1 MLRSTLLY
9 LSGSRRLAHF
19 VTHNGAS
26 RRMARRFVAGETLE
40 EALAAARALNQAGRM
55 VSLDCLGENVTNE
68 AAARQTA
75 ESYAGMFD
83 RIASEGLD
91 ANVSLKLTQL
101 GLDLGETLC
110 QDLLESIVARAAG
123 HTNFVRVDMEASAY
137 TQRTIDICKRVR
149 ANSNSMGV
157 VVQSYLYR
165 TEQDVKDLI
174 AIGCRIRLCKGAYKE
189 PPDVAFPKKEDVDAN
204 YLKVMRLLLPSGIYH
219 GIATHDPNML
229 AATKDFAAQNGIDRE
244 QFEFQMLYGI
254 RTDLQEQLIREG
266 YRLRVY
272 LPFGRDWFPY
282 FMRRLAERPANLGF
296 FLRNFFRG
304 N

>member
-229 AATKDFAAQNGIDRE
+229 AATKDFAAQNGIGRE

>member
-9 LSGSRRLAHF
+9 LSGQRRLAHF
-19 VTHNGAS
+19 VTHNAAS
-26 RRMARRFVAGETLE
+26 RRMARRFVAGESLE

-68 AAARQTA
+68 AAARQVA

-83 RIASEGLD
+83 RIAGEKLD

-110 QDLLESIVARAAG
+110 QDLLESIIARAAG
-123 HTNFVRVDMEASAY
+123 HNNFVRVDMEASAY

-149 ANSNSMGV
+149 AKSNSVGV

-174 AIGCRIRLCKGAYKE
+174 AIGCRVRLCKGAYKE
-189 PPDVAFPKKEDVDAN
+189 PPDLAFPKKEDVDAN
-204 YLKVMRLLLPSGIYH
+204 YVKVMRLLLPSGIYH

-229 AATKDFAAQNGIDRE
+229 AATKDFAAQNGIGRD